1 MRNLKHAIIFSLVIH
16 ILVLGGI
23 YAYTEYL
30 LYKLGAN
37 TLYISFDGF
46 FSDNITIE
54 ILCWLPITFVLLMVL
69 FMAFKYLWTLW
80 RGQER
85 RN

>member
-1 MRNLKHAIIFSLVIH
+1 MRNLKNAIIFSLVIH
-16 ILVLGGI
+16 ILFLSGM

-30 LYKLGAN
+30 LYKLGVN
-37 TLYISFDGF
+37 TLYISSFDGF

-54 ILCWLPITFVLLMVL
+54 ILCWLPITFVL